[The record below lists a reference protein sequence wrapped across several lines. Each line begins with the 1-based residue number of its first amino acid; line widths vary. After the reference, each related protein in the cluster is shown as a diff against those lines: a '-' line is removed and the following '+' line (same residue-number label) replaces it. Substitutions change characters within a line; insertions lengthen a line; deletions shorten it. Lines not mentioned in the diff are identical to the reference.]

1 MEIMKKFISYYKPY
15 KKVFFLDMLCA
26 LIISIVDLAF
36 PQILNYLNNT
46 FYVQPKE
53 MIMDSLFI
61 LAIGLLIMYIVRALC
76 RYYVTAQGHIM
87 GAKMESD
94 MRQDL
99 FDQFE
104 RLSFS
109 YYDQNNTGEM
119 MSKLVSDLFDI
130 SELSHHGPENVFISL
145 LKIFGSFILLLYIH
159 VPLTLIL
166 IAVTVI
172 MLVFSLFQNKK
183 MQATFMDNRRK
194 IAGVNA
200 SLQDSLAGIRVVK
213 SFANED
219 IERDK
224 FAHSNQMFL
233 QSKSNNYYR
242 MGLFH
247 AGNNF
252 FQGMLYLTI
261 LVAGGFFIA
270 KGTLD
275 PISLATYALYINIFV
290 APIEVLVE
298 FTEMFQ
304 KGFSGFKR
312 FLEVIET
319 KPDIVDAE
327 NAKDIEEVS
336 GVIDYEDVCFSYN
349 EEETV
354 LDHINFHIDAGK
366 SIALVGPSG
375 GGKTTICS
383 LLPRFYDVNSGSI
396 KVDGKDVR
404 ELTLE
409 SLRKAIGIVQQDVY
423 LFTGSIK
430 ENIAYGRPG
439 ASDDEIIDAAKKAN
453 IHEFIMS
460 LPDGYD
466 TFVGERGTRLSGGQ
480 KQRISI
486 ARVFLKNPKILIL
499 DEATSALDNE
509 SERHIQKSLE
519 ELSKNRTCI
528 TIAHRLSTI
537 RNADEIIV
545 ISENGMEERGSH
557 EELME
562 KNGVYAKYYNLQ
574 FEGLDYDE
582 QTKEVIHT
590 TKEKLMTC
598 ISFSFY
604 LLHLLLYVLPLLTIH
619 ARFPHLPDHE

>member
-1 MEIMKKFISYYKPY
+1 METMKKFVRYYKPY
-15 KKVFFLDMLCA
+15 KTVFFLDMLCA
-26 LIISIVDLAF
+26 LIISVIDLAF

-46 FYVQPKE
+46 FYIQPKE
-53 MIMDSLFI
+53 MILNSLWI
-61 LAIGLLIMYIVRALC
+61 LGVGLLFMYIIRALC

-109 YYDQNNTGEM
+109 YYDRNNTGEM

-130 SELSHHGPENVFISL
+130 SEFAHHGPENVFISL
-145 LKIFGSFILLLYIH
+145 LKILGSFILLLYIH

-166 IAVTVI
+166 IGVTII
-172 MLVFSLFQNKK
+172 MLVFSLLQNKK
-183 MQATFMDNRRK
+183 MQATFMDNRKK

-224 FAHSNQMFL
+224 FSHSNQLFL
-233 QSKSNNYYR
+233 QSKTNNYYR

-252 FQGMLYLTI
+252 FQGMLYATI
-261 LVAGGFFIA
+261 LVAGGYFIA
-270 KGTLD
+270 NGSLD

-319 KPDIVDAE
+319 KSDIVDSP
-327 NAKDIEEVS
+327 NATPIKEVE
-336 GVIDYEDVCFSYN
+336 GVIDYEDVCFSYSDD
-349 EEETV
+349 ETV

-396 KVDGKDVR
+396 KIDGKDVR
-404 ELTLE
+404 GLSLD

-430 ENIAYGRPG
+430 ENIAYGKPG
-439 ASDDEIIDAAKKAN
+439 AHDDEIIEAAKKAN
-453 IHEFIMS
+453 IHDFIIS

-466 TFVGERGTRLSGGQ
+466 TYVGERGTRLSGGQ

-486 ARVFLKNPKILIL
+486 ARVFLKDPKILIL

-519 ELSKNRTCI
+519 ELAKNRTSI

-557 EELME
+557 EALME

-574 FEGLDYDE
+574 FDGLDFDE
-582 QTKEVIHT
+582 QTKEIIHR
-590 TKEKLMTC
+590 K
-598 ISFSFY
+598 
-604 LLHLLLYVLPLLTIH
+604 
-619 ARFPHLPDHE
+619 